1 MKQQQTKNTSLIL
14 LGLVALLVGGIMLF
28 SAASLLTSSGGS
40 NTADPVGL
48 YLGIALDS
56 IFGVLAITF
65 GLFALIKKAA
75 PRLLQVGVVAFATVA
90 IMTNSLTQLNMYQS
104 RNCNISEVNSCPL
117 VSNELRLLFITNLVV
132 YTVGMVAIGLLMK
145 SKKNLKK

>member
-14 LGLVALLVGGIMLF
+14 LGLVALLVGGIVLF

-48 YLGIALDS
+48 YLGIAVDS
-56 IFGVLAITF
+56 IFGVLAIVF
-65 GLFALIKKAA
+65 GLFTLIRKAA
-75 PRLLQVGVVAFATVA
+75 PRLLQVGVAASATVA
-90 IMTNSLTQLNMYQS
+90 IMANSLTQLNMYQS

-117 VSNELRLLFITNLVV
+117 VSNELKLLFITNLVV
-132 YTVGMVAIGLLMK
+132 YTVGLVAIGLIMK
-145 SKKNLKK
+145 TKKNLKK

>member
-56 IFGVLAITF
+56 IFGVLAIVF
-65 GLFALIKKAA
+65 GLFTLIRKAA
-75 PRLLQVGVVAFATVA
+75 PRLLQVGVAASATVA
-90 IMTNSLTQLNMYQS
+90 IMANSLTQLNMYQS

-132 YTVGMVAIGLLMK
+132 YTVGLVAIGLIMK
-145 SKKNLKK
+145 TKKNLKK

>member
-1 MKQQQTKNTSLIL
+1 MKQQQTRNTSLIL

-56 IFGVLAITF
+56 IFGVLAIVF
-65 GLFALIKKAA
+65 GLFTLIRKAA
-75 PRLLQVGVVAFATVA
+75 PRLLQVGVAASATVA
-90 IMTNSLTQLNMYQS
+90 IMANSLTQLNMYQS

-117 VSNELRLLFITNLVV
+117 VSNELKLLFITNLVV
-132 YTVGMVAIGLLMK
+132 YTVGLVAIGLIMK
-145 SKKNLKK
+145 TKKNLKK

>member
-1 MKQQQTKNTSLIL
+1 MKQQQTKNTYLIL

-56 IFGVLAITF
+56 IFGVLAIVF
-65 GLFALIKKAA
+65 GLFTLIRKAA
-75 PRLLQVGVVAFATVA
+75 PRLLQVGVAASATVA
-90 IMTNSLTQLNMYQS
+90 IMANSLTQLNMYQS

-132 YTVGMVAIGLLMK
+132 YTVGLVAIGLIMK
-145 SKKNLKK
+145 TKKNLKK

>member
-56 IFGVLAITF
+56 IFGVLAIVF
-65 GLFALIKKAA
+65 GLFTLIRKAA
-75 PRLLQVGVVAFATVA
+75 PRLLQVGVAASATVA
-90 IMTNSLTQLNMYQS
+90 IMANSLTQLNMYQS

-132 YTVGMVAIGLLMK
+132 YTVGMVAIGLIMK

>member
-14 LGLVALLVGGIMLF
+14 LGLVALLVGGIVLF

-56 IFGVLAITF
+56 IFGVLAIVF
-65 GLFALIKKAA
+65 GLFTLIRKAA
-75 PRLLQVGVVAFATVA
+75 PRLLQVGVAASATVA
-90 IMTNSLTQLNMYQS
+90 IMANSLTQLNMYQS

-117 VSNELRLLFITNLVV
+117 VSNELKLLFITNLVV
-132 YTVGMVAIGLLMK
+132 YTVGLVAIGLIMK
-145 SKKNLKK
+145 TKKNLKK

>member
-1 MKQQQTKNTSLIL
+1 MKQQQTKNTYLIL

-56 IFGVLAITF
+56 IFGVLAIVF
-65 GLFALIKKAA
+65 GLFTLIRKAA
-75 PRLLQVGVVAFATVA
+75 PRLLQVGVAASATVA
-90 IMTNSLTQLNMYQS
+90 IMANSLTQLNMYQS

-117 VSNELRLLFITNLVV
+117 VSNELKLLFITNLVV
-132 YTVGMVAIGLLMK
+132 YTVGLVAIGLIMK
-145 SKKNLKK
+145 TKKNLKK

>member
-28 SAASLLTSSGGS
+28 SAASLLISSDGS

-48 YLGIALDS
+48 YLGITLDS
-56 IFGVLAITF
+56 IFGLLATTF

-75 PRLLQVGVVAFATVA
+75 PRFLQVGVVASATVA
-90 IMTNSLTQLNMYQS
+90 IMANSLTGLNMYQS

-117 VSNELRLLFITNLVV
+117 VSNELKLLFITNLVI
-132 YTVGMVAIGLLMK
+132 YTVGLVAIGLIMK

>member
-56 IFGVLAITF
+56 IFGVLAIVF
-65 GLFALIKKAA
+65 GLFTLIRKAA

-132 YTVGMVAIGLLMK
+132 YTVGLVAIGLIMK
-145 SKKNLKK
+145 TKKNLKK

>member
-1 MKQQQTKNTSLIL
+1 MKQQQTRNTSLIL

-56 IFGVLAITF
+56 IFGVLAIVF
-65 GLFALIKKAA
+65 GLFTLIRKAA
-75 PRLLQVGVVAFATVA
+75 PRLLQVGVAASATVA
-90 IMTNSLTQLNMYQS
+90 IMANSLTQLNMYQS

-132 YTVGMVAIGLLMK
+132 YTVGLVAIGLIMK
-145 SKKNLKK
+145 TKKNLKK

>member
-1 MKQQQTKNTSLIL
+1 MKQQQTKNTYLIL

-65 GLFALIKKAA
+65 GLFALIKK
-75 PRLLQVGVVAFATVA
+75 QHHD
-90 IMTNSLTQLNMYQS
+90 Y
-104 RNCNISEVNSCPL
+104 
-117 VSNELRLLFITNLVV
+117 
-132 YTVGMVAIGLLMK
+132 
-145 SKKNLKK
+145 SKLE

>member
-1 MKQQQTKNTSLIL
+1 MKQQQTKNTYLIL

-56 IFGVLAITF
+56 IFGVLAIVF
-65 GLFALIKKAA
+65 GLFTLIRKAA
-75 PRLLQVGVVAFATVA
+75 PRLLQVGVAASATVA
-90 IMTNSLTQLNMYQS
+90 IMANSLTQLNMYQS

-132 YTVGMVAIGLLMK
+132 YTVGMVAIGLIMK

>member
-14 LGLVALLVGGIMLF
+14 LGLVALLVGGIVLF

-56 IFGVLAITF
+56 IFGVLAIVF
-65 GLFALIKKAA
+65 GLFTLIRKAA
-75 PRLLQVGVVAFATVA
+75 PRLLQVGVAASATVA
-90 IMTNSLTQLNMYQS
+90 IMANSLTQLNMYQS

-132 YTVGMVAIGLLMK
+132 YTVGLVAIGLIMK
-145 SKKNLKK
+145 TKKNLKK

>member
-48 YLGIALDS
+48 YLGIAVDS
-56 IFGVLAITF
+56 IFGVLAIVF
-65 GLFALIKKAA
+65 GLFTLIRKAA
-75 PRLLQVGVVAFATVA
+75 PRLLQVGVAASATVA
-90 IMTNSLTQLNMYQS
+90 IMANSLTQLNMYQS

-117 VSNELRLLFITNLVV
+117 VSNELKLLFITNLVV
-132 YTVGMVAIGLLMK
+132 YTVGLVAIGLIMK
-145 SKKNLKK
+145 TKKNLKK

>member
-56 IFGVLAITF
+56 IFGVLAIVF
-65 GLFALIKKAA
+65 GLFTLIRKAA
-75 PRLLQVGVVAFATVA
+75 PRLLQVGVAASATVA
-90 IMTNSLTQLNMYQS
+90 IMANSLTQLNMYQS

-117 VSNELRLLFITNLVV
+117 VSNELKLLFITNLVV
-132 YTVGMVAIGLLMK
+132 YTVGLVAIGLIMK
-145 SKKNLKK
+145 TKKNLKK